1 MDNAKKVVPVKTAIR
16 ILPFRENGKTDYLIF
31 FFGEEEFKAWRNG
44 VNLDTL
50 EFTAFGINGH
60 TDDLES
66 LLIEMHDGVPKFVQ
80 AFL

>member
-1 MDNAKKVVPVKTAIR
+1 MEKSTPVKTAIR
-16 ILPFRENGKTDYLIF
+16 ILPFREDGKTDYLVF

-44 VNLDTL
+44 VDLDTL
-50 EFTAFGINGH
+50 EVTAFGINGH

-66 LLIEMHDGVPKFVQ
+66 LLIELHDGIPKFVQ

>member
-1 MDNAKKVVPVKTAIR
+1 MENSVPVKTAIR

-31 FFGEEEFKAWRNG
+31 FLGEEEFKAWKSG
-44 VNLDTL
+44 VDLDTL

-60 TDDLES
+60 TEDLES